1 MNRIYLDNAS
11 TAFPKAPGTAEAI
24 SGYITSGCI
33 NLYRTESRLS
43 ESGFDVLMSLRSML
57 SSLYGYNHMEC
68 IAFTRSI
75 TESMNW
81 IIKGLF
87 SSGDRVAVT
96 ANEHNAVMRPLHQVG
111 VEIFRI
117 PSDREGYTLWE
128 AADSIIP
135 PGVKGLIVNAAGN
148 VSGAVQDLGKAA
160 EIARR
165 YRIPLIVDTAQ
176 SSPYTSIDMEDLG
189 IAALGFTG
197 HKGFLG
203 PEGTGGMILRR
214 DLAQMIS
221 PLIAGGTGSESD
233 SEDLPLNVSREILQE
248 NRVMVSIRN
257 ASVKKLLGE
266 FRKISENN
274 PELYSKFIAEYN
286 RPLKEGLYSDYANR
300 DSLLDLVR
308 YKSSTEDGYV
318 SLKEYKSRMKAD
330 QKAIY
335 YITGGKEE
343 VLRTSPLVAAYR
355 EKGYEVLIMGDDIDD
370 IVVASIG
377 EYDKTPLKA
386 INKAGALSDLK
397 SDEDKAKEEAKKPV
411 AEKIRKA
418 LGDRVKDVVI
428 SSRLT
433 DTPAAV
439 ILSDDDP
446 SVQMQRLL

>member
-148 VSGAVQDLGKAA
+148 VSGAVQDLEKAA

-176 SSPYTSIDMEDLG
+176 SSPYTSINMEDLG

-233 SEDLPLNVSREILQE
+233 SEDLPHTLPERLSPGTENLTGLTGLEASMRFTLEHRAELNANAMAMTERLHEGLS
-248 NRVMVSIRN
+248 SIR
-257 ASVKKLLGE
+257 G
-266 FRKISENN
+266 ISIAGAPIDKPRVPILSITCNTMD
-274 PELYSKFIAEYN
+274 IAEIAAQLLERSN
-286 RPLKEGLYSDYANR
+286 IETRVGLHCAPSAHR
-300 DSLLDLVR
+300 SLGTFPTGTLR
-308 YKSSTEDGYV
+308 FSPGPFTTE
-318 SLKEYKSRMKAD
+318 
-330 QKAIY
+330 
-335 YITGGKEE
+335 
-343 VLRTSPLVAAYR
+343 
-355 EKGYEVLIMGDDIDD
+355 DDIDTAIAAMKE
-370 IVVASIG
+370 IVNG
-377 EYDKTPLKA
+377 
-386 INKAGALSDLK
+386 
-397 SDEDKAKEEAKKPV
+397 
-411 AEKIRKA
+411 R
-418 LGDRVKDVVI
+418 
-428 SSRLT
+428 SS
-433 DTPAAV
+433 
-439 ILSDDDP
+439 S
-446 SVQMQRLL
+446 

>member
-148 VSGAVQDLGKAA
+148 VSGAVQDLEKAA
-160 EIARR
+160 ETARR

-176 SSPYTSIDMEDLG
+176 SSPYTSINMEDLG

-233 SEDLPLNVSREILQE
+233 SEDLPHTLPERLSPGTENLTGLTGLEAELNANAMAMTERLHEGLS
-248 NRVMVSIRN
+248 SIR
-257 ASVKKLLGE
+257 G
-266 FRKISENN
+266 ISIAGAPIDKPRVPILSITCNTMD
-274 PELYSKFIAEYN
+274 IAEIAAQLLERSN
-286 RPLKEGLYSDYANR
+286 IETRVGLHCAPSAHR
-300 DSLLDLVR
+300 SLGTFPTGTLR
-308 YKSSTEDGYV
+308 FSPGPFTTE
-318 SLKEYKSRMKAD
+318 
-330 QKAIY
+330 
-335 YITGGKEE
+335 
-343 VLRTSPLVAAYR
+343 
-355 EKGYEVLIMGDDIDD
+355 DDIDTAIAAMKE
-370 IVVASIG
+370 IVNG
-377 EYDKTPLKA
+377 
-386 INKAGALSDLK
+386 
-397 SDEDKAKEEAKKPV
+397 
-411 AEKIRKA
+411 R
-418 LGDRVKDVVI
+418 
-428 SSRLT
+428 SS
-433 DTPAAV
+433 
-439 ILSDDDP
+439 S
-446 SVQMQRLL
+446 

>member
-233 SEDLPLNVSREILQE
+233 SEDLPHTLPERLSPGTENLTGLTGLEASMRFTLEHRAELNANAMAMTERLHEGLS
-248 NRVMVSIRN
+248 SIR
-257 ASVKKLLGE
+257 G
-266 FRKISENN
+266 ISIAGA
-274 PELYSKFIAEYN
+274 PIDKPRVPILSITCDTMDIAEIAAQLLERSN
-286 RPLKEGLYSDYANR
+286 IETRVGLHCAPSAHR
-300 DSLLDLVR
+300 SLGTFPTGTLR
-308 YKSSTEDGYV
+308 FSPGPFTTE
-318 SLKEYKSRMKAD
+318 
-330 QKAIY
+330 
-335 YITGGKEE
+335 
-343 VLRTSPLVAAYR
+343 
-355 EKGYEVLIMGDDIDD
+355 DDIDTAIATMKE
-370 IVVASIG
+370 IVNG
-377 EYDKTPLKA
+377 
-386 INKAGALSDLK
+386 
-397 SDEDKAKEEAKKPV
+397 
-411 AEKIRKA
+411 R
-418 LGDRVKDVVI
+418 
-428 SSRLT
+428 SS
-433 DTPAAV
+433 
-439 ILSDDDP
+439 S
-446 SVQMQRLL
+446 

>member
-11 TAFPKAPGTAEAI
+11 TVFPKAPGTAEAI

-96 ANEHNAVMRPLHQVG
+96 ANEHNAVMRPLRQVG
-111 VEIFRI
+111 VEVFRI

-189 IAALGFTG
+189 IAALGFTD

-233 SEDLPLNVSREILQE
+233 SEDLPHTLPERLSPGTENLTGLTGLEASMRFTLEHRAELNANAMAMTERLYEGLS
-248 NRVMVSIRN
+248 SIR
-257 ASVKKLLGE
+257 G
-266 FRKISENN
+266 ISIAGA
-274 PELYSKFIAEYN
+274 PIDKPRVPILSITCDTMDIAEIAAQLLERSN
-286 RPLKEGLYSDYANR
+286 IETRVGLHCAPSAHR
-300 DSLLDLVR
+300 SLGTFPTGTLR
-308 YKSSTEDGYV
+308 FSPGPFTTE
-318 SLKEYKSRMKAD
+318 
-330 QKAIY
+330 
-335 YITGGKEE
+335 
-343 VLRTSPLVAAYR
+343 
-355 EKGYEVLIMGDDIDD
+355 DDIDTAIATMKE
-370 IVVASIG
+370 IVNG
-377 EYDKTPLKA
+377 
-386 INKAGALSDLK
+386 
-397 SDEDKAKEEAKKPV
+397 
-411 AEKIRKA
+411 R
-418 LGDRVKDVVI
+418 
-428 SSRLT
+428 SS
-433 DTPAAV
+433 
-439 ILSDDDP
+439 S
-446 SVQMQRLL
+446 

>member
-233 SEDLPLNVSREILQE
+233 SEDLPHTLPERLSPGTENLTGLTGLEASMRFTLEHRAELNANAMAMTERLHEGLS
-248 NRVMVSIRN
+248 SIR
-257 ASVKKLLGE
+257 G
-266 FRKISENN
+266 ISIAGA
-274 PELYSKFIAEYN
+274 PIDKPRVPILSITCDTMDIAEIAAQLLERSN
-286 RPLKEGLYSDYANR
+286 IETRVGLHCAPSAHR
-300 DSLLDLVR
+300 SLGTFPTGTLR
-308 YKSSTEDGYV
+308 FSPGPFTTE
-318 SLKEYKSRMKAD
+318 
-330 QKAIY
+330 
-335 YITGGKEE
+335 
-343 VLRTSPLVAAYR
+343 
-355 EKGYEVLIMGDDIDD
+355 DDIDTAIAAMKE
-370 IVVASIG
+370 IVNG
-377 EYDKTPLKA
+377 
-386 INKAGALSDLK
+386 
-397 SDEDKAKEEAKKPV
+397 
-411 AEKIRKA
+411 R
-418 LGDRVKDVVI
+418 
-428 SSRLT
+428 SS
-433 DTPAAV
+433 
-439 ILSDDDP
+439 S
-446 SVQMQRLL
+446 

>member
-176 SSPYTSIDMEDLG
+176 SSPYTSINMEDLG

-233 SEDLPLNVSREILQE
+233 SEDLPHTLPERLSPGTENLTGLTGLEASMRFTLEHRAELNANAMAMTERLHEGLS
-248 NRVMVSIRN
+248 SIR
-257 ASVKKLLGE
+257 G
-266 FRKISENN
+266 ISIAGA
-274 PELYSKFIAEYN
+274 PIDKPRVPILSITCDTMDIAEIAAQLLERSN
-286 RPLKEGLYSDYANR
+286 IETRVGLHCAPSAHR
-300 DSLLDLVR
+300 SLGTFPTGTLR
-308 YKSSTEDGYV
+308 FSPGPFTTE
-318 SLKEYKSRMKAD
+318 
-330 QKAIY
+330 
-335 YITGGKEE
+335 
-343 VLRTSPLVAAYR
+343 
-355 EKGYEVLIMGDDIDD
+355 DDIDTAIAAMKE
-370 IVVASIG
+370 IVNG
-377 EYDKTPLKA
+377 
-386 INKAGALSDLK
+386 
-397 SDEDKAKEEAKKPV
+397 
-411 AEKIRKA
+411 R
-418 LGDRVKDVVI
+418 
-428 SSRLT
+428 SS
-433 DTPAAV
+433 
-439 ILSDDDP
+439 S
-446 SVQMQRLL
+446 

>member
-96 ANEHNAVMRPLHQVG
+96 ANEHNAVMRPLRQVG
-111 VEIFRI
+111 VEVFRI

-160 EIARR
+160 ETARR

-189 IAALGFTG
+189 IVALGFTG

-214 DLAQMIS
+214 DFVQMIS
-221 PLIAGGTGSESD
+221 PLITGGTGSESD
-233 SEDLPLNVSREILQE
+233 SEDLPHTLPERLSPGTENLTGLTGLEASMRFTLEHRAELNANAMAMTERLYEGLS
-248 NRVMVSIRN
+248 SIR
-257 ASVKKLLGE
+257 G
-266 FRKISENN
+266 ISIAGA
-274 PELYSKFIAEYN
+274 PIDKPRVPILSITCDTMDIAEIAAQLLERSN
-286 RPLKEGLYSDYANR
+286 IETRVGLHCAPSAHR
-300 DSLLDLVR
+300 SLGTFPTGTLR
-308 YKSSTEDGYV
+308 FSPGPFTTE
-318 SLKEYKSRMKAD
+318 
-330 QKAIY
+330 
-335 YITGGKEE
+335 
-343 VLRTSPLVAAYR
+343 
-355 EKGYEVLIMGDDIDD
+355 DDIDTAIATMKE
-370 IVVASIG
+370 IVNG
-377 EYDKTPLKA
+377 
-386 INKAGALSDLK
+386 
-397 SDEDKAKEEAKKPV
+397 
-411 AEKIRKA
+411 R
-418 LGDRVKDVVI
+418 
-428 SSRLT
+428 SS
-433 DTPAAV
+433 
-439 ILSDDDP
+439 S
-446 SVQMQRLL
+446 